1 MPPDVWPRHGW
12 VRLGE
17 GWAGHLRSPLAEAE
31 RAEVGDWCAAGRPLV
46 IARGRPGDVAGELR
60 LGLATPDKRRIG
72 LHVAAGAV
80 AERLAPLPLAEAVE
94 AAPEAWRPMLADL
107 ARRAQDLGAAAAVYG
122 SLAWQHR
129 TGLRYVRPD
138 SDIDLLFAPSDR
150 WRLARLLDLLAETGD
165 GTPRLDG
172 EILLPDG
179 AAVAWRELAGR
190 ELAGPPA
197 RLLVKGLAD
206 VALRDLASVLALFD
220 REDAA

>member
-1 MPPDVWPRHGW
+1 MPPEMVGWPRHGW

-17 GWAGHLRSPLAEAE
+17 GWAGCLRSPLAEAE
-31 RAEVGDWCAAGRPLV
+31 RAEVADWCRAGRPLV
-46 IARGRPGDVAGELR
+46 IARGRTGDGAGELR

-72 LHVAAGAV
+72 LHVAADAV
-80 AERLAPLPLAEAVE
+80 AEHWGPLPLAEAVD
-94 AAPEAWRPMLADL
+94 AAPEAWRAMLAEL
-107 ARRAQDLGAAAAVYG
+107 VRRALAVGVTPAVYG

-129 TGLRYVRPD
+129 TGLGYVRPD
-138 SDIDLLFAPSDR
+138 SDIDLLFAPRER
-150 WRLARLLDLLAETGD
+150 WQLDGLLDLLAAAGD

-190 ELAGPPA
+190 PA
-197 RLLVKGLAD
+197 RLLVKGPAEVD
-206 VALRDLASVLALFD
+206 LRDLPSVLALFD